1 MGRTCLDCPAD
12 RVPVLTDLARRKAG
26 CALRCVAVA
35 AREPLPS
42 RLRGDYAFALVRRG
56 IVVRQRVDGSGRA
69 ISIDI
74 AGPGSALPVNLE
86 ADDPVVGYAVDDV
99 MLCLCTTHDFGDAL
113 GTGAS
118 AREVVAAQSAILHRV
133 ERIAEARSR
142 TSATSRV
149 AWLLLAIA
157 DTLSPPRE
165 SQGEREA
172 PENGDAPERGD
183 RSDDVIS
190 SAIQQ
195 RDLALLVGLRH
206 ESVCRSVASLEK
218 KGLIHRS
225 ASGVKL
231 LDRAALEAL

>member
-12 RVPVLTDLARRKAG
+12 RVPVLTDLAKRKAG

-42 RLRGDYAFALVRRG
+42 RLRGDYALALVRRG
-56 IVVRQRVDGSGRA
+56 IVVRQRIDGSGRA

-74 AGPGSALPVNLE
+74 AGPGSALPINLQAE
-86 ADDPVVGYAVDDV
+86 DAVVGYAVDDV

-113 GTGAS
+113 DTGAS
-118 AREVVAAQSAILHRV
+118 AREVVAAQSSILHRV

-157 DTLSPPRE
+157 DTLSPRDPQKAGD
-165 SQGEREA
+165 S
-172 PENGDAPERGD
+172 PEKGDSPPDG
-183 RSDDVIS
+183 DDVIS

-206 ESVCRSVASLEK
+206 ESVCRSVATMEK
-218 KGLIHRS
+218 KGLIQRS

-231 LDRAALEAL
+231 VNRAALEAL